1 MRRSGTIAAIDNEQ
15 GAAAIETPG
24 RGYTIIEL
32 DPGWEVH
39 LGDRIE
45 WDNDDGLGFE
55 TYINVTRGTAGE
67 VFVENHDVSE
77 HALKLQF
84 S

>member
-15 GAAAIETPG
+15 GAAAIATPD

-32 DPGWEVH
+32 EPGWEVS

-55 TYINVTRGTAGE
+55 TYINVTRGTTGE
-67 VFVENHDVSE
+67 VFVENHDVNE
-77 HALKLQF
+77 HALRLQF

>member
-15 GAAAIETPG
+15 GAAAIATPD

-32 DPGWEVH
+32 EPGWEVS

-55 TYINVTRGTAGE
+55 TYINVTRGTTGE
-67 VFVENHDVSE
+67 VFVENHDVNE

>member
-15 GAAAIETPG
+15 GAAAIATPD
-24 RGYTIIEL
+24 RGYTVIEL
-32 DPGWEVH
+32 EPGWEVS

-55 TYINVTRGTAGE
+55 TYINVTRGTTGE
-67 VFVENHDVSE
+67 VFVENHDVNE

>member
-1 MRRSGTIAAIDNEQ
+1 MRRSGTIAAIANEQ
-15 GAAAIETPG
+15 GAAAIATPD

-32 DPGWEVH
+32 EPGWEVS

-55 TYINVTRGTAGE
+55 TYINVTRGTTGE
-67 VFVENHDVSE
+67 VFVENHDVNE

>member
-15 GAAAIETPG
+15 GAAAIATPD

-32 DPGWEVH
+32 EPGWEVS

-67 VFVENHDVSE
+67 VFVENHDVNE